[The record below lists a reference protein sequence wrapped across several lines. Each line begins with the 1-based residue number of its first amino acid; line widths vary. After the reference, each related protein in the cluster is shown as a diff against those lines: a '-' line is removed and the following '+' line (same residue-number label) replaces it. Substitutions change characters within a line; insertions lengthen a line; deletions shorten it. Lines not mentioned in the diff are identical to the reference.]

1 MAEPRRQL
9 HSGPRHHKHPS
20 GGRRGRFDPLQTRNR
35 RVTST
40 FTETSALHLVHPAPL
55 RPGDRVHVVSPAGP
69 VIPQLLEEGLATL
82 RAWGLDVVIDDAVYA
97 RRPGADYLA
106 GDDEA
111 RAAAFLNA
119 WRDPECRALFCSRGG
134 FGSQRILPL
143 LNELDV
149 RAHPRHLVGFSDIT
163 ALHLHLAGNLR
174 LQTWHGPVVKSFAL
188 HRDDSHRSIEHLRAL
203 LFGEKKRDWRLE
215 GLRTVRPGRAQGR
228 LLGGNLCVLVHQLAT
243 DYCPSLDDAILVVE
257 DVGEVDYRIDRLFT
271 ALRHSLKG
279 QRIAGLVL
287 GDFSDAAGVYVDDE
301 GTDAFLAM
309 LASEFDCPVVA
320 GAPVGHRSPNL
331 ALPMGAPAEL
341 NADLGR
347 LTLLT

>member
-1 MAEPRRQL
+1 MTSS
-9 HSGPRHHKHPS
+9 HSAPS
-20 GGRRGRFDPLQTRNR
+20 D
-35 RVTST
+35 S
-40 FTETSALHLVHPAPL
+40 HLIQPAPL

-69 VIPQLLEEGLATL
+69 VVPELLEEGLATL
-82 RAWGLDVVIDDAVYA
+82 RAWELDVVVDEAVYA

-106 GDDEA
+106 GEDQA

-119 WRDPECRALFCSRGG
+119 WRDPQCRALFCSRGG
-134 FGSQRILPL
+134 FGSQRMLPL
-143 LNELDV
+143 LNDLDV
-149 RAHPRHLVGFSDIT
+149 RAQPRHLVGFSDIT

-188 HRDDSHRSIEHLRAL
+188 HRDDPQDSVEHLRAL
-203 LFGEKKRDWRLE
+203 LFGEKERTWSIE
-215 GLRTVRPGRAQGR
+215 GLRTLRPGRAQGR

-243 DYCPSLDDAILVVE
+243 DFCPSLHDAILVVE

-279 QRIAGLVL
+279 QRLAGLVL
-287 GDFSDAAGVYVDDE
+287 GDFSDAAGVYVDE
-301 GTDAFLAM
+301 QGTDAFLAM
-309 LASEFDCPVVA
+309 LAREFKCPVVA

-331 ALPMGAPAEL
+331 TLPMGAPAEL
-341 NADLGR
+341 NADQGR

>member
-1 MAEPRRQL
+1 MTL
-9 HSGPRHHKHPS
+9 THS
-20 GGRRGRFDPLQTRNR
+20 D
-35 RVTST
+35 V
-40 FTETSALHLVHPAPL
+40 SAPQRILPAPL

-69 VIPQLLEEGLATL
+69 VIPHLLDEGLATL
-82 RAWGLDVVIDDAVYA
+82 RAWGLEVVVDDAVYA

-106 GDDEA
+106 GEDDA
-111 RAAAFLNA
+111 RAKAFLNA

-143 LNELDV
+143 LGELDV
-149 RAHPRHLVGFSDIT
+149 REHPRHLVGFSDIT
-163 ALHLHLAGNLR
+163 ALHLHLAGNLG

-188 HRDDSHRSIEHLRAL
+188 HRDDPHRSLEHLRAL
-203 LFGEKKRDWRLE
+203 LFGEKAPTWSIE
-215 GLRTVRPGRAQGR
+215 GLRTLRPGCVRGR

-243 DYCPSLDDAILVVE
+243 DYCPALDDAILVVE

-279 QRIAGLVL
+279 RRLAGLVL
-287 GDFSDAAGVYVDDE
+287 GDFSDAAGVYVDEE
-301 GTDAFLAM
+301 GADAFLAM
-309 LASEFDCPVVA
+309 LAREFDCPVVA
-320 GAPVGHRSPNL
+320 GAPVGHASPNL

-341 NADLGR
+341 DADQGR